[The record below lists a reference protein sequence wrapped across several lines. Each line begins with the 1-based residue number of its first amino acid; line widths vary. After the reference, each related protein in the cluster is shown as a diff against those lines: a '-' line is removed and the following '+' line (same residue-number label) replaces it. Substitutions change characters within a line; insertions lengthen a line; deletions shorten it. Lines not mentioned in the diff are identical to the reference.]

1 MKEIAMNSDHRM
13 TAREVAWTL
22 GVVPEAILK
31 HVRELY
37 PDAIRNGQTTYLD
50 ERQVTEIKR
59 RMRPTT
65 EVVGAV
71 TSLEIE
77 EMTLKVIAYHKSE
90 ADRLRSELSVAA
102 PKAAIADR
110 IAVAD
115 GRRTI
120 SDVGKINGVGP
131 RKLFSL
137 LEERGIIYRG
147 SDGRWRPYQSWVDA
161 GYFELKE
168 STYETPDGSHL
179 AVQTYVTG
187 AGEIWLARRLFTEA
201 QQ

>member
-187 AGEIWLARRLFTEA
+187 AGELWLALRLFTEVS
-201 QQ
+201 

>member
-187 AGEIWLARRLFTEA
+187 AGELWLARRLFTEVS
-201 QQ
+201 